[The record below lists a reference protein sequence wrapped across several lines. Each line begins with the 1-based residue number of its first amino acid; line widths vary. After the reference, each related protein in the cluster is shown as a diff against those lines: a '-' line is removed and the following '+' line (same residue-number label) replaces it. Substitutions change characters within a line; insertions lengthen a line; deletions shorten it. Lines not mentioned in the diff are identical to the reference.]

1 MDGIEYRDAIDSSP
15 DIMDWKQQ
23 VARRSACRIMST
35 RIGTTAIDTL
45 DSVMY
50 AMAYVY
56 RHMYSRTR

>member
-45 DSVMY
+45 DSVTY

-56 RHMYSRTR
+56 T